1 MFANARTH
9 FTRAGALLAMV
20 VGLGGG
26 AYGVM
31 SASSSY
37 STAAPTAAAVVA
49 PAAPPGAT
57 AQQP

>member
-1 MFANARTH
+1 MFANTRTY
-9 FTRAGALLAMV
+9 FTKTGALLAMV
-20 VGLGGG
+20 VGLGAGT
-26 AYGVM
+26 YGVV

-49 PAAPPGAT
+49 PAATPGLT